1 VNKAQAIADIAFQL
15 AEITTPE
22 RAGTLIQ
29 RALRATGLS
38 NQTTL
43 TPADITELLR
53 AIAVEGGP
61 IQEIAQQIALYGLT
75 TDGPAPRTA
84 A

>member
-1 VNKAQAIADIAFQL
+1 MNKAQAIADIAFQL
-15 AEITTPE
+15 LAITAPE
-22 RAGTLIQ
+22 HAGTLIQ

-43 TPADITELLR
+43 NPTDITELLR

-61 IQEIAQQIALYGLT
+61 IQKIAQQIALYGL
-75 TDGPAPRTA
+75 DGKTPRTA